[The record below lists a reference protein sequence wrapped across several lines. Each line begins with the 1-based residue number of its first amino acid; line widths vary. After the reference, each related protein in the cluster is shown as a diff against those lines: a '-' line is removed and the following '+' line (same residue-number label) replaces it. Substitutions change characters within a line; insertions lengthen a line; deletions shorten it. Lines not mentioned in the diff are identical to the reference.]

1 MTNRGQKRVLIVDDE
16 VGLRDLLKFRLCAF
30 GFDVLIAEDGYE
42 GFETAKSEI
51 PDLIIL
57 DIMLPYLN
65 GYELCKKLKADAR
78 TRHIPVVIL
87 TVLAQKEDIAMGQ
100 TVGAEFFLTKPYD
113 PEKLNAVLKMA
124 LQKSNAAD
132 GDQPAP

>member
-1 MTNRGQKRVLIVDDE
+1 MNRDKKRVLIVDDE
-16 VGLRDLLKFRLCAF
+16 VGLRDLLKFRLSAF
-30 GFDVLIAEDGYE
+30 GFDVIVAEDGYKGLE
-42 GFETAKSEI
+42 MAKDES

-65 GYELCKKLKADAR
+65 GYELCKKLKSDAR

-87 TVLAQKEDIAMGQ
+87 TVLAQKEDIAMGK

-113 PEKLNAVLKMA
+113 PEKLNAIVKMA
-124 LQKSNAAD
+124 LQK
-132 GDQPAP
+132 